1 MINRL
6 VLTLFIAISFSAL
19 AQNPEWET
27 IPPDYIRTVNFKG
40 SSSEFSGTPIIRLGE
55 RLTLEFDDIIG
66 DEEDY
71 YYVIDYYN
79 FDWTPTTISKN
90 EYLEGFD
97 NVRLV
102 TYENSFNALQLYSH
116 YTLQIPN
123 EDTKRI
129 EKSGNYML
137 KIYND
142 SKELMF
148 SRKFIV
154 YENLATVK
162 AQVKRMRD
170 QEFINTKQS
179 VHFSISSDQLL
190 IKNPDIAL
198 KTLVIQN
205 NDLNTAISNLRPQYN
220 LGNEYVYRY
229 DTESSFWASNEFLN
243 FDNKDVRAATINI
256 KRIEKRDIYHNFL
269 YTDGMRAFEP
279 YTYYPDINGS
289 YRVRTLQGRDEDIE
303 AEYVWMHFSLQC
315 YEDLN
320 GGQLHIYGNFNNYI
334 LDDTTKLTYNKE
346 RGVYENER
354 LFKQGFYNYKYIL
367 LNPDGSINPGFISGN
382 FDKTE
387 NEYTV
392 LAYYRDIGGRFDR
405 VIGIGSANSVNI
417 TN

>member
-40 SSSEFSGTPIIRLGE
+40 SSSEFSVTPIIRLGE

-220 LGNEYVYRY
+220 IGNEYVYRY